1 MSTRAITVD
10 LPASARRA
18 NQSQADR
25 MSAMRQ
31 VLFTTVLLTIL
42 SGTVSAQ
49 AQTRQRL
56 SSEQSNSVE
65 STAAM
70 RSRMVGPRVS
80 NHADRQRSRPI
91 AGTGTSTVSRTQA
104 QATQAVWGNAP
115 IIISREPTSP
125 VAALKQVV
133 DESNTPTAGAITQS
147 ATMTVNPSTTNKTSR
162 IAASPRTTVAPSA
175 YMVGVGDVLDIRL
188 SNTPARESTLFTVLR
203 NGAIEYPLLD
213 KPLVVAGMRTDEIA
227 KALSAEIKVIKAPR
241 VSVTVRDYA
250 SHTILVTGLVDHP
263 GKKILRR
270 EAMPLFAL
278 LAEASVRSEAT
289 SVIIVHKGKE
299 GTPLSLK
306 DEPSMATLVFA
317 GDAIRIGG
325 SVSPDQYVYV
335 GGDVSAP
342 GEKTFRTGM
351 TLTQVLILAGA
362 NLSTT
367 KMVKI
372 ARQNPSGRL
381 STVEYDVISIS
392 HGKTPDP
399 QIVPGDRIEV
409 KRVR

>member
-115 IIISREPTSP
+115 IIISREQTSP

-133 DESNTPTAGAITQS
+133 DDGNTPTAGAITQS

-162 IAASPRTTVAPSA
+162 IAASPRT
-175 YMVGVGDVLDIRL
+175 
-188 SNTPARESTLFTVLR
+188 
-203 NGAIEYPLLD
+203 
-213 KPLVVAGMRTDEIA
+213 
-227 KALSAEIKVIKAPR
+227 
-241 VSVTVRDYA
+241 
-250 SHTILVTGLVDHP
+250 
-263 GKKILRR
+263 
-270 EAMPLFAL
+270 
-278 LAEASVRSEAT
+278 
-289 SVIIVHKGKE
+289 
-299 GTPLSLK
+299 
-306 DEPSMATLVFA
+306 
-317 GDAIRIGG
+317 
-325 SVSPDQYVYV
+325 
-335 GGDVSAP
+335 
-342 GEKTFRTGM
+342 
-351 TLTQVLILAGA
+351 
-362 NLSTT
+362 
-367 KMVKI
+367 
-372 ARQNPSGRL
+372 
-381 STVEYDVISIS
+381 
-392 HGKTPDP
+392 
-399 QIVPGDRIEV
+399 
-409 KRVR
+409 